1 MRSLPVDQMP
11 AAADLVLVGTGF
23 STSFFLAQVL
33 MRARSDLKIV
43 VLERGANYSHQDR
56 IDRRNKPEFDADSYY
71 RSSGDPEKKWRFSL
85 GFGGSSNCWTGNTP
99 RMLPADFEM
108 QTRFG
113 KGRDWPIS
121 YDDLAPYYLKA
132 EKMMQI
138 AGARNSLAP
147 AESPFPLPP
156 HRPSLPEVSLAK
168 AWPGQF
174 GPMPSARA
182 SIATATRPPC
192 CANGV
197 CNLCPVQAKF
207 TIMGDLSAPYDDPRV
222 SCIFGCEATSVLT
235 TGGAA
240 RGVSWRGQDGRQ
252 GEIAADHI
260 VLGANGMFNAAIL
273 RQSGDPSPLTGRR
286 LHEQLGVTGRVYLDG
301 MDSYQ
306 GSTYVTG
313 IGYPLWTDE
322 ARRRTKGA
330 ALIETRSVGRMRTE
344 PGRLRQIMPFRLV
357 IEDLPEASNEVRV
370 EEGLGT
376 GENPLPIAHFEGIGG
391 YARKALDSAED
402 DLARFFAA
410 LPVEAIELDRPAPT
424 ESHIQGTTV
433 MGDDPASSVTDQ
445 DGLHHRWR
453 DLRIL
458 GSSLFPT
465 GSPANPTLTLS
476 AHALRAAERMGRI

>member
-1 MRSLPVDQMP
+1 LRLLSVNRMP

-23 STSFFLAQVL
+23 ATSFFLAEVL
-33 MRARSDLKIV
+33 ARARADLAIV
-43 VLERGANYSHQDR
+43 VLERGAQYTHQDR
-56 IDRRNKPEFDADSYY
+56 IDRAGAPEFDADSYY
-71 RSSGDPEKKWRFSL
+71 RGSGDPDKKWRFSL

-108 QTRFG
+108 QTRFEQ
-113 KGRDWPIS
+113 GRDWPFS

-132 EKMMQI
+132 ERMMQI

-147 AESPFPLPP
+147 AEEPFPLLP
-156 HRPSLPEVSLAK
+156 HRPSLPEVALAK

-174 GPMPSARA
+174 GPMPTARA
-182 SIATATRPPC
+182 SAATATRPQC

-207 TIMGDLSAPYDDPRV
+207 TIIGDLASPYDDPRV
-222 SCIFGCEATSVLT
+222 NCVFGCEVTNVLT
-235 TGGAA
+235 KGGAA
-240 RGVSWRGQDGRQ
+240 RSVAWRTTDGRE

-260 VLGANGMFNAAIL
+260 VLGANGLFNAAIL
-273 RQSGDPSPLTGRR
+273 KQSGDPSPLTGRR

-322 ARRRTKGA
+322 GRRRDKGA
-330 ALIETRSVGRMRTE
+330 ALIETRSIGRMRAA
-344 PGRLRQIMPFRLV
+344 PGRWRQIMPIRLV
-357 IEDLPEASNEVRV
+357 IEDLPEERNEVRV
-370 EEGLGT
+370 EKRVGA
-376 GENPLPIAHFEGIGG
+376 GEVPLPVAHFEGIGD
-391 YARKALDSAED
+391 YARRALASAED
-402 DLARFFAA
+402 DLAGFFAA
-410 LPVEAIELDRPAPT
+410 LPVEEIELDKPAPT

-433 MGDDPASSVTDQ
+433 MGNDPASSVTDQ
-445 DGLHHRWR
+445 DGLHHHWR
-453 DLRIL
+453 NLRIL

-476 AHALRAAERMGRI
+476 AHALRAAERMGSI